1 MGVFSVQI
9 EIGDPN
15 ASRYEPFE
23 ALVDTGSTN
32 TVVPADVL
40 RRLGVTPYTKSR
52 FELANGSETELDVGR
67 TWVRLNGNAEFTQ
80 VVFGEGDYSPILGA
94 ITLEEMGLVVDPI
107 GQRLVPRT
115 KYLK

>member
-1 MGVFSVQI
+1 MGVFTVRI

-15 ASRYEPFE
+15 ANRFESFE

-32 TVVPADVL
+32 TVLPADTL
-40 RRLGVTPYTKSR
+40 RRLGVTPYTKSK
-52 FELANGSETELDVGR
+52 FELADGTETELDVGR
-67 TWVRLNGNAEFTQ
+67 TWVRLNGSVEFTQ
-80 VVFGEGDYSPILGA
+80 VVFGEGNYSPILGA

-107 GQRLVPRT
+107 AQRLVPRT